1 MYLGQNVNK
10 IDGGIKMSNFTIFN
24 RHLTT
29 AIEFAEMEPTPS
41 RKTADAIKKTLKSG
55 LTVGQARLVIQ
66 VYNSVRK
73 TINYNMKKNATHK

>member
-1 MYLGQNVNK
+1 
-10 IDGGIKMSNFTIFN
+10 MSNFTIFN

-66 VYNSVRK
+66 VYNSVLK
-73 TINYNMKKNATHK
+73 TIEYNREKNENIKT